1 MVEPLSIATTF
12 ATIVSLLATYKS
24 ERRANKQVDYQ
35 DFYDWLTQNN
45 NNKAIA
51 LLDENREISQS
62 IRETLNNHG
71 EILDYQLAKLNDAI
85 GIIANKME
93 CFSSIVEAV
102 DFKSSLSNQ
111 AYSIVSQLVE
121 SGSTYFLEIK
131 IMTRGGGDQYVLVGG
146 EKQGSIDYSEP
157 QFIEDDLLS
166 LVERGFLRLDYGS
179 NGSRMF
185 YVTRAAV
192 ALVK

>member
-1 MVEPLSIATTF
+1 MEPLSIATTF

-24 ERRANKQVDYQ
+24 ERRTSKQVDYQ
-35 DFYDWLTQNN
+35 DFLDWLAQNN
-45 NNKAIA
+45 NDKAIA
-51 LLDENREISQS
+51 LLDENREISHS
-62 IRETLNNHG
+62 IKETLNNHS
-71 EILDYQLAKLNDAI
+71 ELLDHQLAKLNDAI

-93 CFSSIVEAV
+93 CFANIVEAV
-102 DFKSSLSNQ
+102 DFKSALSNQ

-121 SGSTYFLEIK
+121 SKATYFLEIK
-131 IMTRGGGDQYVLVGG
+131 IMTRGGGDQYIMVGG
-146 EKQGSIDYSEP
+146 GKQETIDYNEP

-166 LVERGFLRLDYGS
+166 LVEKGFLRLDYGPK
-179 NGSRMF
+179 GSRMF